1 MSICVNVRMSK
12 IMHMPIK
19 VGVCM
24 YARYENCWT
33 LLSWWEN
40 TEFQSPLFLVFLS
53 PQTLEVT
60 IFKMG
65 WFGPILELKLIL
77 LPLFTAGIAGHQCH
91 IQSYFE
97 DKIPVLESL
106 TVPPDS
112 PAVQW
117 FFSLL
122 HSSKN
127 QHPPNIA
134 SYSTGHIKL

>member
-91 IQSYFE
+91 IQS
-97 DKIPVLESL
+97 LQ
-106 TVPPDS
+106 S
-112 PAVQW
+112 PQTPQLCNG
-117 FFSLL
+117 FSPCYTHQKTSTPQILL
-122 HSSKN
+122 VTALD
-127 QHPPNIA
+127 I
-134 SYSTGHIKL
+134 